1 MKKSL
6 VALTTAAS
14 LVALSACSGG
24 NDASNANDSS
34 KVIVETKAG
43 NITQGDLY
51 KQMKDTIGQDQFN
64 TLVRSVTEEKV
75 LSKKYKVTDKELDQQ
90 LNILREQYGDQ
101 VDSVIKQKGEK
112 EVKNMLKVDILRE
125 KAATAGIK
133 VSDKELK
140 KAYDEYKAQKPQ
152 IRASHILV
160 KDEKTANEVEAKIKK
175 GEDFA
180 SLAKEYSTDQQSAA
194 NGGDLGYFGE
204 GQMVKEFEEAAYKLK
219 KGEVSKPIKTEY
231 GYHIIK
237 LVDKKKV
244 ESFEKKKPELEQ
256 QIKRSKVD
264 QAEANKKIQK
274 ELDKAKVEVKDKNV
288 KPIFEE
294 GATDSQSGVETPQQ

>member
-1 MKKSL
+1 MFTYEKSL

-112 EVKNMLKVDILRE
+112 EVKDMLKVDILRE

-140 KAYDEYKAQKPQ
+140 K
-152 IRASHILV
+152 
-160 KDEKTANEVEAKIKK
+160 
-175 GEDFA
+175 
-180 SLAKEYSTDQQSAA
+180 SL
-194 NGGDLGYFGE
+194 
-204 GQMVKEFEEAAYKLK
+204 
-219 KGEVSKPIKTEY
+219 
-231 GYHIIK
+231 
-237 LVDKKKV
+237 
-244 ESFEKKKPELEQ
+244 
-256 QIKRSKVD
+256 
-264 QAEANKKIQK
+264 
-274 ELDKAKVEVKDKNV
+274 
-288 KPIFEE
+288 
-294 GATDSQSGVETPQQ
+294 

>member
-112 EVKNMLKVDILRE
+112 EVKDMLKVDILRE

-140 KAYDEYKAQKPQ
+140 KAYDEYKAQKPH

>member
-24 NDASNANDSS
+24 NDASNANDAS

-112 EVKNMLKVDILRE
+112 EVKDMLKVDILRE

-133 VSDKELK
+133 VSDKEVK

-152 IRASHILV
+152 IR
-160 KDEKTANEVEAKIKK
+160 
-175 GEDFA
+175 
-180 SLAKEYSTDQQSAA
+180 
-194 NGGDLGYFGE
+194 
-204 GQMVKEFEEAAYKLK
+204 
-219 KGEVSKPIKTEY
+219 
-231 GYHIIK
+231 
-237 LVDKKKV
+237 
-244 ESFEKKKPELEQ
+244 
-256 QIKRSKVD
+256 
-264 QAEANKKIQK
+264 
-274 ELDKAKVEVKDKNV
+274 
-288 KPIFEE
+288 
-294 GATDSQSGVETPQQ
+294 

>member
-112 EVKNMLKVDILRE
+112 EVKDMLKVDILRE

-140 KAYDEYKAQKPQ
+140 KAYDEYKAQ
-152 IRASHILV
+152 IRASHNLV

>member
-1 MKKSL
+1 MFTYEKSL

-24 NDASNANDSS
+24 SDASNANDSS

-112 EVKNMLKVDILRE
+112 EVKDMLKVDILRE

-140 KAYDEYKAQKPQ
+140 KLMMN
-152 IRASHILV
+152 I
-160 KDEKTANEVEAKIKK
+160 
-175 GEDFA
+175 
-180 SLAKEYSTDQQSAA
+180 
-194 NGGDLGYFGE
+194 
-204 GQMVKEFEEAAYKLK
+204 KLK
-219 KGEVSKPIKTEY
+219 NLK
-231 GYHIIK
+231 
-237 LVDKKKV
+237 
-244 ESFEKKKPELEQ
+244 FA
-256 QIKRSKVD
+256 
-264 QAEANKKIQK
+264 QA
-274 ELDKAKVEVKDKNV
+274 
-288 KPIFEE
+288 IF
-294 GATDSQSGVETPQQ
+294 

>member
-1 MKKSL
+1 MFTYEKNL

-14 LVALSACSGG
+14 LVALSACSG

-112 EVKNMLKVDILRE
+112 EVKDMLKVDILRE
-125 KAATAGIK
+125 K
-133 VSDKELK
+133 LL
-140 KAYDEYKAQKPQ
+140 
-152 IRASHILV
+152 R
-160 KDEKTANEVEAKIKK
+160 
-175 GEDFA
+175 
-180 SLAKEYSTDQQSAA
+180 
-194 NGGDLGYFGE
+194 
-204 GQMVKEFEEAAYKLK
+204 
-219 KGEVSKPIKTEY
+219 
-231 GYHIIK
+231 
-237 LVDKKKV
+237 
-244 ESFEKKKPELEQ
+244 
-256 QIKRSKVD
+256 
-264 QAEANKKIQK
+264 QALRYRTK
-274 ELDKAKVEVKDKNV
+274 
-288 KPIFEE
+288 
-294 GATDSQSGVETPQQ
+294 S

>member
-112 EVKNMLKVDILRE
+112 EVKDMLKVDILRE

-140 KAYDEYKAQKPQ
+140 KLMMN
-152 IRASHILV
+152 I
-160 KDEKTANEVEAKIKK
+160 
-175 GEDFA
+175 
-180 SLAKEYSTDQQSAA
+180 
-194 NGGDLGYFGE
+194 
-204 GQMVKEFEEAAYKLK
+204 KLK
-219 KGEVSKPIKTEY
+219 NLKFAQV
-231 GYHIIK
+231 
-237 LVDKKKV
+237 
-244 ESFEKKKPELEQ
+244 
-256 QIKRSKVD
+256 
-264 QAEANKKIQK
+264 
-274 ELDKAKVEVKDKNV
+274 
-288 KPIFEE
+288 IF
-294 GATDSQSGVETPQQ
+294 

>member
-1 MKKSL
+1 
-6 VALTTAAS
+6 
-14 LVALSACSGG
+14 
-24 NDASNANDSS
+24 
-34 KVIVETKAG
+34 
-43 NITQGDLY
+43 
-51 KQMKDTIGQDQFN
+51 
-64 TLVRSVTEEKV
+64 

-112 EVKNMLKVDILRE
+112 EVKDMLKVDILRE

-274 ELDKAKVEVKDKNV
+274 ELDKAKVKPKDKDV